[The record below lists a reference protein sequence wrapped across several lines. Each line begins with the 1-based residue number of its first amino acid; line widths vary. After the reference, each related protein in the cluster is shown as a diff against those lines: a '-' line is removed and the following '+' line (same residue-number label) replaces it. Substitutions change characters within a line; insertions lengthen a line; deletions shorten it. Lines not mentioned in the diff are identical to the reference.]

1 MTQPYDNT
9 RGSPPHGPTPS
20 GNGRG
25 RQSEGAGSPGPVLP
39 GGEQGQQPVWRR
51 PVRPPQEPPNQEAGW
66 DPAQARDPYP
76 QQPRHPQSRQ
86 PYPFQVP
93 PPPPAYPPR
102 RRRRRPSLVT
112 TLLISIMAVVSIFLM
127 GACGLTA
134 AYAAIAADLPSPEAL
149 RSRSATFVSTKIY
162 DRNGHL
168 LHEIFDPNAGRRTV
182 VPYEQISPYLINA
195 TVATEDERFWQHPGV
210 DPIGIIRAV
219 LQNIQEQ
226 DIVSGASTIPQILVR
241 NIFLSAE
248 ERTEQTLQRKVRE
261 AILAAEVS
269 RRYTKREILQIYLNE
284 VNFGNL
290 AYGVEAAAETYF
302 AKKASDLTLAE
313 AALLAGLPQAPA
325 YWDPYTN
332 WEGAKRRQA
341 VVLDLMVQAGYI
353 SHAEAEAA
361 KAEPLALQPL
371 RLDIEAPHFVVW
383 IQQLLEQKY
392 GAEVL
397 YRSGLRVTTTLDS
410 DLQAL
415 AEQEAQAHLA
425 TLADRNATNA
435 ALVAI
440 QPDTGEVLA
449 MLGSADFDDPAIA
462 GQVNVALRPR
472 QPGSSIKPV
481 TYITAFEKGWTP
493 ATLIWDVTTEFTDAL
508 GRPYVPRNYDG
519 KEHGPVLVRQALAQS
534 LNIPAVKTLD
544 FVGLPAML
552 DMAHRL
558 GIDSLNRP
566 DYGLSLT
573 LGGGDVTL
581 LEMTGA
587 YAVLAN
593 EGQRVPP
600 VAILR
605 IEDPAGRIIEEY
617 QPPPG
622 QQVISPQ
629 HAYLITDILSDN
641 QARAP
646 MFGRDSALKLSR
658 PAAAKTGTTDD
669 WRDSW
674 TLGYTPELVTG
685 VWVGN
690 ADNSPMDNVTG
701 SRGAAPI
708 WHNFMEKA
716 LSSQPA
722 SQFPRPE
729 GIEEIEISADAGS
742 LPSAACPPDR
752 RRMEIFATGQGP
764 LGPEYDFHQLVRIDT
779 STGAL
784 ASPYCPENA
793 VQERYFYALPG
804 KEGLKWAQE
813 HNIPQPPAEF
823 CPVHTGPADVAL
835 FEPTPGSTVSGDVYV
850 TGRIN
855 MPDFA
860 YYQVEYG
867 EGQDPIGWGLVA
879 GPVYAP
885 VDGGLLAVWN
895 VAPLADRDYSLRVVA
910 FDQHGNGVEAR
921 TWVWVQNPTPTWTP
935 SPTPTLTATPTWTP
949 TPTPTLTATP
959 TWAPSPTPMPT
970 ATPTRTPSPTPW
982 PSETPVPTITVPPPT
997 DTPWPTDVPGP
1008 KPTDGPSPTATPT
1021 PTETLAIPPTVVP
1034 PDLTWTPTPTGTV
1047 TFAPEP

>member
-1 MTQPYDNT
+1 
-9 RGSPPHGPTPS
+9 
-20 GNGRG
+20 
-25 RQSEGAGSPGPVLP
+25 
-39 GGEQGQQPVWRR
+39 
-51 PVRPPQEPPNQEAGW
+51 
-66 DPAQARDPYP
+66 
-76 QQPRHPQSRQ
+76 
-86 PYPFQVP
+86 
-93 PPPPAYPPR
+93 
-102 RRRRRPSLVT
+102 
-112 TLLISIMAVVSIFLM
+112 
-127 GACGLTA
+127 
-134 AYAAIAADLPSPEAL
+134 
-149 RSRSATFVSTKIY
+149 
-162 DRNGHL
+162 
-168 LHEIFDPNAGRRTV
+168 
-182 VPYEQISPYLINA
+182 
-195 TVATEDERFWQHPGV
+195 
-210 DPIGIIRAV
+210 
-219 LQNIQEQ
+219 
-226 DIVSGASTIPQILVR
+226 
-241 NIFLSAE
+241 
-248 ERTEQTLQRKVRE
+248 
-261 AILAAEVS
+261 
-269 RRYTKREILQIYLNE
+269 
-284 VNFGNL
+284 
-290 AYGVEAAAETYF
+290 
-302 AKKASDLTLAE
+302 
-313 AALLAGLPQAPA
+313 
-325 YWDPYTN
+325 
-332 WEGAKRRQA
+332 
-341 VVLDLMVQAGYI
+341 LMVQAGYI
-353 SHAEAEAA
+353 SPAEAEAA
-361 KAEPLALQPL
+361 KAEPLDLQPM
-371 RLDIEAPHFVVW
+371 RLDIEAPHFVTWV
-383 IQQLLEQKY
+383 QQLLEQKY
-392 GAEVL
+392 GADVL

-415 AEQEAQAHLA
+415 AQQEAQAHLA
-425 TLADRNATNA
+425 TLADRDASNA
-435 ALVAI
+435 ALVALR
-440 QPDTGEVLA
+440 PDTGEVLA
-449 MLGSADFDDPAIA
+449 MLGSADFDDPAID
-462 GQVNVALRPR
+462 GQVNVALRLR

-481 TYITAFEKGWTP
+481 TYIAAFEKGWTP

-519 KEHGPVLVRQALAQS
+519 KERGPVLVRQALAQS

-552 DMAHRL
+552 DTARRL

-593 EGQRVPP
+593 RGQRVPP

-641 QARAP
+641 QARSP
-646 MFGRDSALKLSR
+646 MFGRDSALRLSR

-716 LSSQPA
+716 LASRPA

-752 RRMEIFATGQGP
+752 RRVEIFATGQGP
-764 LGPEYDFHQLVRIDT
+764 LGPESDFHQFVRVDT

-793 VQERYFYALPG
+793 VQESYFYVLPG
-804 KEGLKWAQE
+804 EEGLTWARE
-813 HNIPQPPAEF
+813 HNIPQPPADF
-823 CPVHTGPADVAL
+823 CPIHTGPADVAL
-835 FEPTPGSTVSGDVYV
+835 FEPIPGSTVNGEVYV
-850 TGRIN
+850 MGRIN

-860 YYQVEYG
+860 YYLVEYG

-879 GPVYAP
+879 GPVYTP

-895 VAPLADRDYSLRVVA
+895 VTALADRDYSLRVAA

-921 TWVWVQNPTPTWTP
+921 AWIWVQN
-935 SPTPTLTATPTWTP
+935 PTPTLTATPTWTP

-959 TWAPSPTPMPT
+959 AWTPSPAPPLTATPTWIPSPPPGPT
-970 ATPTRTPSPTPW
+970 ATPWPTETPVPIITQPPPTNTPSPTGSPG
-982 PSETPVPTITVPPPT
+982 PEPT
-997 DTPWPTDVPGP
+997 DALL
-1008 KPTDGPSPTATPT
+1008 PTATPT
-1021 PTETLAIPPTVVP
+1021 PTGSLAPPPTGAP
-1034 PDLTWTPTPTGTV
+1034 PFPTWTPMPTGTA
-1047 TFAPEP
+1047 TFAP

>member
-1 MTQPYDNT
+1 
-9 RGSPPHGPTPS
+9 
-20 GNGRG
+20 
-25 RQSEGAGSPGPVLP
+25 
-39 GGEQGQQPVWRR
+39 
-51 PVRPPQEPPNQEAGW
+51 
-66 DPAQARDPYP
+66 
-76 QQPRHPQSRQ
+76 
-86 PYPFQVP
+86 
-93 PPPPAYPPR
+93 
-102 RRRRRPSLVT
+102 
-112 TLLISIMAVVSIFLM
+112 VVSIFLL
-127 GACGLTA
+127 GTCGLTA
-134 AYAAIAADLPSPEAL
+134 AYAAIASDLPSPEAL

-210 DPIGIIRAV
+210 DPIGIVRAV
-219 LQNIQEQ
+219 LQNVQEQ

-241 NIFLSAE
+241 NVFLSPE
-248 ERTEQTLQRKVRE
+248 ERTEQTLQRKIRE
-261 AILAAEVS
+261 AILASEVS

-302 AKKASDLTLAE
+302 AKQASDLTLAE

-353 SHAEAEAA
+353 SQAEAEAA
-361 KAEPLALQPL
+361 KAEPLDLQPL
-371 RLDIEAPHFVVW
+371 RLDMEAPHFVVW

-392 GAEVL
+392 GAQVL

-415 AEQEAQAHLA
+415 AQEEAQAHLA
-425 TLADRNATNA
+425 TLADRHATNA

-440 QPDTGEVLA
+440 KPDTGEVLA
-449 MLGSADFDDPAIA
+449 MLGSADFDDPAID
-462 GQVNVALRPR
+462 GQVNVTLRPR

-481 TYITAFEKGWTP
+481 TYVTAFEKGWTP

-508 GRPYVPRNYDG
+508 GRPYVPKNYDG

-552 DMAHRL
+552 DTAHRL

-593 EGQRVPP
+593 GGQRVPP

-622 QQVISPQ
+622 QQVIRPQ

-646 MFGRDSALKLSR
+646 VFGRNSALRLSR

-690 ADNSPMDNVTG
+690 ADNSPMNNVTG

-716 LSSQPA
+716 LADQPA
-722 SQFPRPE
+722 SQFARPE

-752 RRMEIFATGQGP
+752 RRLEIFATGQGP
-764 LGPEYDFHQLVRIDT
+764 QGPENDFHQFVRIDT
-779 STGAL
+779 STDAL

-793 VQERYFYALPG
+793 VEERYFYALPG
-804 KEGLKWAQE
+804 EEGLKWAQE

-835 FEPTPGSTVSGDVYV
+835 FEPAPGSTVSGDVYI

-867 EGQDPIGWGLVA
+867 EGQDPIGWGLAA

-895 VAPLADRDYSLRVVA
+895 ATPLADRDYALRVVA
-910 FDQHGNGVEAR
+910 FDHHGNGVEAR
-921 TWVWVQNPTPTWTP
+921 TWVWVQNPTSTWTP

-949 TPTPTLTATP
+949 SPMPTLTATP
-959 TWAPSPTPMPT
+959 TWTPSPMPTLTATPTWVPSSTPLPT
-970 ATPTRTPSPTPW
+970 ATPTWTPSPAPRPT
-982 PSETPVPTITVPPPT
+982 ETPVPTITVPPPT
-997 DTPWPTDVPGP
+997 EPPWPTEPPGP
-1008 KPTDGPSPTATPT
+1008 RPTDAPSPTITPT
-1021 PTETLAIPPTVVP
+1021 PTETPTIAPTVVSP
-1034 PDLTWTPTPTGTV
+1034 VPSWTPTPTGTV
-1047 TFAPEP
+1047 TFAPAP